1 MKCRG
6 CNKSVNNIFLD
17 LGVTPPSNAFLN
29 NKNQK
34 EKIYPLKIFFCNNC
48 YLVQTVDFASR
59 KELFNKD
66 YVYFSGYADTWK
78 AHLDKFVIDME
89 KKNLI
94 NQKSGSFIVEL
105 ASNDGSLQEILE
117 KKNIIL

>member
-34 EKIYPLKIFFCNNC
+34 EKIKLGEK
-48 YLVQTVDFASR
+48 
-59 KELFNKD
+59 
-66 YVYFSGYADTWK
+66 FSTGPER
-78 AHLDKFVIDME
+78 IR
-89 KKNLI
+89 
-94 NQKSGSFIVEL
+94 S
-105 ASNDGSLQEILE
+105 
-117 KKNIIL
+117 